1 MLKQILLIVYLNAKN
16 INNFIFN
23 KFAVP
28 HAIHFGDVKT
38 RITFLLND
46 KAIPWGDT
54 SVHLVM
60 LISINE
66 KDIMTFNTIYS
77 SIIDLLLD
85 DESFDEMLKIKTFD
99 ELSVYLENHV

>member
-1 MLKQILLIVYLNAKN
+1 MLEAGENL
-16 INNFIFN
+16 
-23 KFAVP
+23 
-28 HAIHFGDVKT
+28 
-38 RITFLLND
+38 
-46 KAIPWGDT
+46 
-54 SVHLVM
+54 

>member
-1 MLKQILLIVYLNAKN
+1 MI
-16 INNFIFN
+16 
-23 KFAVP
+23 
-28 HAIHFGDVKT
+28 
-38 RITFLLND
+38 
-46 KAIPWGDT
+46 
-54 SVHLVM
+54 
-60 LISINE
+60 ISINE

>member
-1 MLKQILLIVYLNAKN
+1 M
-16 INNFIFN
+16 
-23 KFAVP
+23 
-28 HAIHFGDVKT
+28 
-38 RITFLLND
+38 ND

-66 KDIMTFNTIYS
+66 KRHNDFQLTIYS

>member
-1 MLKQILLIVYLNAKN
+1 MLKQILLIVYLNAKKYQQLH
-16 INNFIFN
+16 FFN
-23 KFAVP
+23 KILQFLMQF
-28 HAIHFGDVKT
+28 HFGDVKT

-85 DESFDEMLKIKTFD
+85 DESFDEMLKIKTF
-99 ELSVYLENHV
+99 

>member
-1 MLKQILLIVYLNAKN
+1 
-16 INNFIFN
+16 
-23 KFAVP
+23 
-28 HAIHFGDVKT
+28 
-38 RITFLLND
+38 
-46 KAIPWGDT
+46 
-54 SVHLVM
+54 M

-85 DESFDEMLKIKTFD
+85 DESFDEMLKIKKFD

>member
-1 MLKQILLIVYLNAKN
+1 M
-16 INNFIFN
+16 
-23 KFAVP
+23 
-28 HAIHFGDVKT
+28 
-38 RITFLLND
+38 ND

-85 DESFDEMLKIKTFD
+85 DESFDEMLKSKTFD
-99 ELSVYLENHV
+99 ELSVYLEIMFKKVVMLYSLQLFNLYAKIFHLLKYYVPDDLNPQN